1 MIIFSIDIFL
11 QYRIALTWIYSA
23 VKQAAYRPG
32 DPNIQQE
39 IKKCDQPIG
48 IPSMNDYCSKQK
60 KLVRHSSSIHGQS
73 FERGIS
79 PTRNINQNA
88 VIDTLK
94 YRKKRKKDSTKM
106 LGITAAKED
115 FTRYLSEKK
124 LQDVGMMNL
133 KKYHSNKNIPTSFEF
148 NQFVSVYQYYY
159 SRLINKGF
167 LYRLKI

>member
-79 PTRNINQNA
+79 PTRNMNQNA
-88 VIDTLK
+88 VIDT
-94 YRKKRKKDSTKM
+94 RKKRKKDSTKM

-133 KKYHSNKNIPTSFEF
+133 KKYIPTSFEF

-159 SRLINKGF
+159 SR
-167 LYRLKI
+167 